1 MPGAEAKPG
10 FHREWIGRIARNVR
24 SIGNG
29 SLYSARKSGSIVD
42 GRREVARESVSIP
55 NGKTKPVGYAAS
67 IANGTRDLIGK
78 PVPSRMEAGT
88 RTGNGLPFR
97 MEAGNRGGVFRRI
110 PAHIPNEAT
119 GSELSSDT
127 DVVTTS
133 RVQRST
139 PETPYRVPHPRGRK
153 AGKRGSSH
161 FCLLYTS
168 PSPRD

>member
-10 FHREWIGRIARNVR
+10 FHREWIDRIARNVR

-29 SLYSARKSGSIVD
+29 SLYSVRKSGSIVD
-42 GRREVARESVSIP
+42 GRREVVRESVSIP

-67 IANGTRDLIGK
+67 IANGTRYLNGK

-88 RTGNGLPFR
+88 R
-97 MEAGNRGGVFRRI
+97 ERGQGMGFHSEWKPEIAVVSPGGI

-133 RVQRST
+133 RVTSWSS
-139 PETPYRVPHPRGRK
+139 GRRM
-153 AGKRGSSH
+153 GGFIRM
-161 FCLLYTS
+161 
-168 PSPRD
+168 